1 MPKAPRPVAGAR
13 LLRRGR
19 HTTMPGGT
27 SFHPGIVGRA
37 FMAVTCRSAAGDRRL
52 QLAELVVVGAR
63 VVIAEYEL
71 PAALE
76 DDPDVCFGTATV
88 AAIRG

>member
-1 MPKAPRPVAGAR
+1 
-13 LLRRGR
+13 
-19 HTTMPGGT
+19 
-27 SFHPGIVGRA
+27 
-37 FMAVTCRSAAGDRRL
+37 MAVTCRSAAGDRRL